1 MSNAQV
7 FHDPLREDLDYLID
21 RSREHERE
29 LKQLRSDEEGRR
41 QFEYLQGRARQH
53 DSQLTEICDK
63 WAFVTDC
70 VGRQNHELESLTNR
84 LKTLEN
90 TVGKLSEDKFVSLT
104 NRLKAL
110 ENKVGK
116 LSEDTSVLAGQPRP
130 RVVRLGNVLYRV
142 GAGLA
147 AILLAGGIWMFTDVI
162 ADANADGSAWLLP
175 TILIVG
181 SVVTALTAR
190 ALGYLLA
197 GQ

>member
-21 RSREHERE
+21 RSREHDRE
-29 LKQLRSDEEGRR
+29 LKQLRSNEEGRR

-70 VGRQNHELESLTNR
+70 VGRQNHEFVSLTNR

-90 TVGKLSEDKFVSLT
+90 TVGKLSEDI
-104 NRLKAL
+104 
-110 ENKVGK
+110 
-116 LSEDTSVLAGQPRP
+116 SVLAGQPRP

-175 TILIVG
+175 TILIAG